1 MKINGKTKISKL
13 IKENK
18 EAIEVI
24 ASLNSHFTK
33 LRNPVLRKMLAPRVN
48 VAEAAR
54 IGKCDVNVMLSKLA
68 EIGFEIDTDINAQE
82 AEVDRVA
89 QKEAK
94 ERFIEGYKI
103 FQFDV
108 RPYLDRGEDPLK
120 TIQQTI
126 NKLTPNDVLEILIN
140 FEPVPLIRIQ
150 ERNGFETLTI
160 IDENDLYH
168 TYFKMGKEVKDYSK
182 VEVELKTLYTEVTFS
197 EFQEKVQSFPG
208 ELVELDVRNLEMPQP
223 MMKILETVEA
233 IEGDQGIN
241 VQHKRIPQFLL
252 PELKPYNLSVFIHV
266 VGEGDVKLLILPK
279 NV

>member
-24 ASLNSHFTK
+24 ASLNPHFTK

-48 VAEAAR
+48 ISEAAR
-54 IGKCDVNVMLSKLA
+54 IGKCEVQVMLDKLV
-68 EIGFEIDTDINAQE
+68 EIGFEIDTEQPIGEDTIDQAKQIE
-82 AEVDRVA
+82 E
-89 QKEAK
+89 K
-94 ERFIEGYKI
+94 ERFIAGKKLFE
-103 FQFDV
+103 FDV
-108 RPYLDRGEDPLK
+108 RPYLEKGDDPLK

-126 NKLTPNDVLEILIN
+126 KKLTPDDVLEIIIN

-150 ERNGFETLTI
+150 ERNGFEALTI
-160 IDENDLYH
+160 IEDDIYH

-182 VEVELKTLYTEVTFS
+182 VASDIKSLYTELSEDDFQAKLTQFS
-197 EFQEKVQSFPG
+197 G

-223 MMKILETVEA
+223 MMKILETIEE

-252 PELKPYNLSVFIHV
+252 PELKPYNLDVFTHT